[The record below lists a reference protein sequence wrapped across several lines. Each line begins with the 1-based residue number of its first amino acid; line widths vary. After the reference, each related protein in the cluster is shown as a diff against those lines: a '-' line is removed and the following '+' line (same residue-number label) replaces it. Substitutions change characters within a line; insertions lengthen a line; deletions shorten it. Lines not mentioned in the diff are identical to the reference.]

1 MRFGRLPHDPAALAR
16 APQLATHLLGAI
28 EPSPRIDRS
37 AVSFQPRQ
45 FWNGSLIGP
54 SQQPEL
60 PDCTAAGM
68 ANLALAVSAL
78 NGFEAG
84 IVDSM
89 VPAFYGACIGTPDA
103 TPDQL
108 AATNGAVMLDVMR
121 FVAVQG
127 FETGAQLLMARFGVL
142 ALDQMR
148 IAAAVDR
155 LGGAALGITL
165 YARDMEV
172 IGSTTPLDETGAATG
187 PVEGGHDLNIW
198 DYTGLRPTDL
208 VRLPTYGGFVQATW
222 RWAMARTDEAY
233 GVVFPQLGQ
242 TDGVSLGVDAAVLD
256 AELAGMA
263 A

>member
-1 MRFGRLPHDPAALAR
+1 MRFGRLPASPAAIAA
-16 APQLATHLLGAI
+16 APQLATHLLGAM

-37 AVSFQPRQ
+37 NVPFQPRQ
-45 FWNGSLIGP
+45 FWNGALSGP

-78 NGFEAG
+78 NGFETIIDDA
-84 IVDSM
+84 M
-89 VPAFYGACIGTPDA
+89 VPAFYAACIGTPDA
-103 TPDQL
+103 TPAQL
-108 AATNGAVMLDVMR
+108 AATEGAVMLDVMKR
-121 FVAVQG
+121 LAVQG

-148 IAAAVDR
+148 IAAAADR

-172 IGSTTPLDETGAATG
+172 ADAATPWDETGADPG
-187 PVEGGHDLNIW
+187 PVEGGHALMLW
-198 DYTGLRPTDL
+198 DYTGLRPTDT
-208 VRLPTYGGFVQATW
+208 VRLVTWGGFKVATW
-222 RWAMARTDEAY
+222 RYVMARTDEAY